1 MNNISRRF
9 SAEWEKHQA
18 TLLSFPSE
26 GRDWPGK
33 YHAIKWA
40 FVEMI
45 KKVTTYEPV
54 ILVVK
59 SDELREKVS
68 AMLDQAHVD
77 PAQVSYI
84 IKDTNRNWMRQ
95 IQKPPQRSG
104 NSGSCSKSPG
114 NSGHKSY
121 LQKQTGGA

>member
-1 MNNISRRF
+1 MNNITRRF
-9 SAEWEKHQA
+9 PAEWEKHQA

-59 SDELREKVS
+59 SDEMREKV
-68 AMLDQAHVD
+68 ATMLEQAHVD
-77 PAQVSYI
+77 PSAVSYI
-84 IKDTNRNWMRQ
+84 IKDTNRNWMRD
-95 IQKPPQRSG
+95 SG
-104 NSGSCSKSPG
+104 PAIVKTADG
-114 NSGHKSY
+114 
-121 LQKQTGGA
+121 

>member
-1 MNNISRRF
+1 MTNISRRF
-9 SAEWEKHQA
+9 PAEWEKHQA

-54 ILVVK
+54 ILVVQ
-59 SDELREKVS
+59 SDELREKV
-68 AMLDQAHVD
+68 AIMLEQAHVD
-77 PAQVSYI
+77 QSAVS
-84 IKDTNRNWMRQ
+84 
-95 IQKPPQRSG
+95 
-104 NSGSCSKSPG
+104 
-114 NSGHKSY
+114 
-121 LQKQTGGA
+121 